1 MSVLTAISNRRKI
14 AAALAFLLFFQM
26 VLSGFA
32 SVGGRAH
39 ADKPQKYIT
48 FLYTDFKEA
57 ADRLSFNGSADY
69 TPSGALRLT
78 PSSGGKFGTVF
89 NRDKVSL
96 RDNGDINISGFSTY
110 FTFNMSGKGS
120 ESGVPAGA
128 DGLVFAIQTKS
139 NSAGSVGVGMG
150 YGGIPN
156 SVGVEF
162 DTFDNG
168 PSQWGSNGDPSDNHV
183 AVDLNGSVDHGS
195 GGNPAAQKET
205 AIDFNS
211 GSDVHV
217 WVDYSKKTQK
227 LEVRYGS
234 SSTRPADAKLTY
246 TNLDLESVLR
256 AQDVFVGFTAATG
269 SSWQNHDIKQWYFTN
284 KYDPIDLNSATY
296 VEAPSIMSVNAA
308 VYDSGSSVQ
317 DAVYYK
323 AELNLRDS
331 KKTLGKNID
340 LYVEKVENAIFL
352 DPNNELAPMSTPPAL
367 KTDENG
373 NASYF
378 YKAVDASQ
386 TIPKFRISTEY
397 GAYYDIKL
405 VTPPQVAT
413 GTPDPLYTAN
423 NPTGQRA
430 NIPVQVINTGGQSI
444 QWGAEYREKTDNNS
458 APWIRVAGTNPG
470 SVVNSSG
477 NYTVT
482 LQDLKEDTYYE
493 ARAFAG
499 NTKGETLGDAVQFA
513 VQMPMPADGVK
524 YSRVGPSKIYRDDAD
539 SVQVVGE
546 NLYWLLKRL
555 PYTDLG
561 VTISGGGQ
569 TYNVPRSDIQ
579 TVGTSGLKIKLPLTA
594 GGEKLP
600 LGTYDVSIAHAW
612 FDDKTF
618 TSAFELTNDTAYR
631 SISYDEVVVDNPM
644 ERTLRNPSDVDDIT
658 LRGPFVE
665 NASEKGVFRLR
676 DPNAVVTL
684 NDNLLFKGTELEVDK
699 TNSAHPVIRGKG
711 RLYVN
716 GKNTIPILSTYTI
729 LDGNFELDP
738 TNFKFGISS
747 LASKALD
754 YTGMNVP
761 VDIVS
766 FTFIKGGIRISG
778 KADLSFKAGSAKI
791 KAKGDVK
798 ALDFMKNRFDL
809 AADFKVGAD
818 FKSGPLEAGELR
830 FGIDTRTPEFGV
842 GASAALKKAGIGFD
856 IDLLLKD
863 KKLDSISFV
872 VNKEI
877 KIGST
882 GAQLTKLG
890 GGVSNMS
897 ALAEAPLTFSVL
909 GGASDYITPKIGGNY
924 MVNGND
930 LRIDLSANHFG
941 ASGKLAIYSINVA
954 GVDMF
959 IVFNPTGYK
968 GYTRAGFDMGA
979 NINVLDILVG
989 QVVVK
994 YFQGS
999 SFTGY
1004 ASTSVQIPKKVPLV
1018 GGQRLSK
1025 AEVGVDS
1032 SRFRAA
1038 LSVIGIGFVVKYPF
1052 STRSFDWDVDL
1063 TSTLKNI
1070 GSAVVNTGKAV
1081 VNKIKSWFWFDD
1093 PNAASEWTAADF
1105 GDVPGVVGEKLFSKS
1120 NIRASLLGTYV
1131 NGQIATA
1138 VTETNPTVSR
1148 TNGGSLT
1155 HAFNVT
1161 EAYDAL
1167 IAVSGD
1173 SEGVKLLSPTGSEY
1187 GLSFEEK
1194 NGKAANAYY
1203 DTEKGVLVIEA
1214 ALTPGTWQVV
1224 ANGSLGITVHK
1235 VLDLGGAGSI
1245 EAIAARLTAAPEKML
1260 VPVGFAKQGKYLVE
1274 ITGSSA
1280 DAALIKADGR
1290 AYATEADASKA
1301 AWNVKRDEADGTTWM
1316 LVEAPGP
1323 ERWYVDAGMDAKVN
1337 LYRMRADATMSETIA
1352 WRGGSEFATAANFTG
1367 LKGFQAT
1374 LDMYGATPDVK
1385 LYRPDGT
1392 PYSLDFNKQSEGWN
1406 AFYDEKSGVVSALI
1420 DIDQDGVWITKSSG
1434 FIDLDGMTLSQ
1445 KSTMADLYGPDAV
1458 YTYSLTMFEKG
1469 KYLLDI
1475 AGGNLSTKIYGTDG
1489 REIALNATP
1498 DAAGRNA
1505 ILDDEGLKVTVDVK
1519 ASGTLKV
1526 QTKGYASIQQ
1536 YLLTPIPQVSKLTA
1550 SAQAERNAYEV
1561 SWQVDNAKP
1570 DTKVKLIMANDASEP
1585 VGQVLAENL
1594 PASGIATVTLPEKN
1608 LPGDYYLA
1616 LVADSESYGPIF
1628 KTLEQPLVY
1637 KASQMLVKPTNVK
1650 AVASGNAGI
1659 TLSFNDAGYENT
1671 TAYRVYPSDA
1681 NGNVDYNGSSYEFQ
1695 PDPALGANQRFVLA
1709 GLATEQTYNLRVMIV
1724 RAAYESDGV
1733 TLKSLLVS
1741 EPSDAA
1747 KVFLPEPKPAK
1758 LNVSYDAGGH
1768 APSEQRYYP
1777 YDVKTE
1783 DLNGLS
1789 DEQKQALQHTLVV
1802 TDSNH
1807 VVVHVDSDQ
1816 DVSLKLY
1823 VNDMEIA
1830 PTSGDSKAFD
1840 LGALNEREY
1849 RIEIQATTAKG
1860 DTSYSYSQLVVDQ
1873 TAPYLY
1879 LKTPKNGAIVDGSRA
1894 RLEGAT
1900 EAGTALTVNGTV
1912 VPVDA
1917 IGHFI
1922 YYAQFPEDG
1931 VLQLELKATDAAG
1944 NMTVHRLEV
1953 LASGKSVVGEMATDL
1968 AAFGTSE
1975 GVLDAPFVSGQTNY
1989 KTSIDIRENQAR
2001 VWAVPVAQDAN
2012 VTINGKPVD
2021 DQFSAMIDVSNGS
2034 AVQAVVNS
2042 GGATKTYSLNV
2053 TTESGLAGLKSLDVT
2068 GLDAGGAAAAEA
2080 IELSKDYGAEFEENT
2095 VFYTAQVDNA
2105 TASVR
2110 ITPEEASPGSM
2121 IRMTSGEE
2129 SPGAQVKTET
2139 VSSGQPSS
2147 PIALKTGSNK
2157 ITIEVLSPND
2167 AAAATKNWA
2176 LAKKYKLSM
2185 VRKAASDASLK
2196 QLALSGIAMTP
2207 GTFDS
2212 AVLDYNARVGANTS
2226 SAQLSFGTADAAST
2240 VFINGTAKGS
2250 SGTET
2255 LQLAAGTNRYVLE
2268 VHAADGTVQTY
2279 SLVIYRDKPF
2289 NSSLLLS
2296 ELSVKDMELTADFK
2310 PLTRNYQV
2318 KDSTYN
2324 AMITIVA
2331 KSEGTDSIVKVNGK
2345 QTAEDGSAAALLAVG
2360 LNSVQVQA
2368 ESSDHKETDVYS
2380 IAIVR
2385 NATGSAPTDPFT
2397 VQVNGDA
2404 NNKVATGKKT
2414 EENGKNV
2421 LRVSFV
2427 KEELNKLLASSAAKP
2442 VITIGAGKGVDR
2454 VVTGLTADLV
2464 KSMQSKEAILLIDAG
2479 SSYYLLPSAALNIG
2493 QIDKAFA
2500 PDSLSNVTVTID
2512 IKQPGTDEQEAIAKH
2527 AAKSGATVIGTPMD
2541 FSVTYTYNGKT
2552 IAADRF
2558 SQYVERA
2565 IELPASGTGKITTG
2579 VRILE
2584 DGSLYHVPTFVKS
2597 VGDRDFAVMNSFTNS
2612 VYALIS
2618 NKASFKDTTGR
2629 WSQQAVEDLASRTIL
2644 TGTSEGVFE
2653 PARSVTRAEFA
2664 AIIVRALGLPA
2675 KTDDGYKDVK
2685 ASDWYAPYVSAAK
2698 SYDLIS
2704 GYPDGSFR
2712 PKQTITRAEAVAIVG
2727 KAWTLAGKTAAGDT
2741 DAAAALAG
2749 ISDNADIP
2757 AWVRPAFG
2765 SSFKLGLI
2773 SGYEDGS
2780 VKPLRTVTREETAA
2794 MLRNLLIRSDLIQSK

>member
-1 MSVLTAISNRRKI
+1 MSMLSANSNRRKI

-32 SVGGRAH
+32 SLGGRAH

-48 FLYTDFKEA
+48 FLYTDFSQNF
-57 ADRLSFNGSADY
+57 DRLTYNGDTAPNG
-69 TPSGALRLT
+69 TNLRLT
-78 PSSGGKFGTVF
+78 SASGGKAGSVF
-89 NRDKVSL
+89 NKEKVSL
-96 RDNGDINISGFSTY
+96 QSSGFSTY
-110 FTFNMSGKGS
+110 FTFRISDPSGIKSDGN
-120 ESGVPAGA
+120 GPVPDGA
-128 DGLVFAIQTKS
+128 DGLVFALQTQS
-139 NSAGSVGVGMG
+139 NAAGSSG
-150 YGGIPN
+150 GGIGIGGISK
-156 SVGVEF
+156 SVGIEF
-162 DTFDNG
+162 DTFANNT
-168 PSQWGSNGDPSDNHV
+168 PRWGLSGDPNDNHIGLVMKGDVKHGSYSDNQPPFKNPDAV
-183 AVDLNGSVDHGS
+183 AINNISFKS
-195 GGNPAAQKET
+195 GTP
-205 AIDFNS
+205 
-211 GSDVHV
+211 VHV
-217 WVDYSKKTQK
+217 WIDYDKVNNKT
-227 LEVRYGS
+227 LTVRLS
-234 SSTRPADAKLTY
+234 TSDTRPAAAALTQ
-246 TNLDLESVLR
+246 TNVDIDGILNPEGILDS
-256 AQDVFVGFTAATG
+256 QDIYAGFTSATG
-269 SSWQNHDIKQWYFTN
+269 SAWENHDIQNWFFTN
-284 KYDPIDLNSATY
+284 KYDPIDLNSADY
-296 VEAPSIMSVNAA
+296 VEAPSLFSVATS
-308 VYDSGSSVQ
+308 VYGESVQ
-317 DAVYYK
+317 GAVYYK
-323 AELNLRDS
+323 SEL
-331 KKTLGKNID
+331 TLTNSLKQPGPGVGLTVGQQNN
-340 LYVEKVENAIFL
+340 VTFL
-352 DPNNELAPMSTPPAL
+352 DPQNDMAPLPSPPSLTTDANGKATYFFTATDPSMS
-367 KTDENG
+367 
-373 NASYF
+373 
-378 YKAVDASQ
+378 
-386 TIPKFRISTEY
+386 IPNFRISTEY
-397 GAYYDIKL
+397 GAYYDIRFTTK
-405 VTPPQVAT
+405 PQVVT
-413 GTPDPLYTAN
+413 GKIEPLYSSSSADQ
-423 NPTGQRA
+423 QRA
-430 NIPVQVINTGGQSI
+430 SVPVQIVNTGGESVA
-444 QWGAEYREKTDNNS
+444 WGVEYRLKTDGGEGD
-458 APWIRVAGTNPG
+458 WT
-470 SVVNSSG
+470 SVNGLPAIQNSSG
-477 NYTVT
+477 TYYLT
-482 LQDLKEDTYYE
+482 LEGLKEDTYYE
-493 ARAFAG
+493 VKAFATNRNG
-499 NTKGETLGDAVQFA
+499 KAYGAPATFA

-524 YSRVGPSKIYRDDAD
+524 YSRVGPSKIFRDDAE

-555 PYTDLG
+555 PYTDLA

-569 TYNVPRSDIQ
+569 TYNVPRSDLQ
-579 TVGTSGLKIKLPLTA
+579 AVGTSGLKIKLPKA
-594 GGEKLP
+594 GGDKLP
-600 LGTYDVSIAHAW
+600 LGKYDVSISHAW

-618 TSAFELTNDTAYR
+618 TDAFELTNDTAYR
-631 SISYDEVVVDNPM
+631 SIDYEEVTVENPKPESRRNASEIDE
-644 ERTLRNPSDVDDIT
+644 IT
-658 LRGPFVE
+658 MRGPFVV
-665 NASEKGVFRLR
+665 NASEPGVYRLR
-676 DPNAVVTL
+676 DTNAVVTF
-684 NDNLLFKGTELEVDK
+684 NDNLLFKGTELVVDNHNPLAP
-699 TNSAHPVIRGKG
+699 TISGKG
-711 RLYVN
+711 RFYVN

-729 LDGNFELDP
+729 LEGDFQFDPENFAFP
-738 TNFKFGISS
+738 
-747 LASKALD
+747 APKAFD
-754 YTGMNVP
+754 YTGMNMP
-761 VDIVS
+761 VSIDS
-766 FTFIKGGIRISG
+766 FIFIKGGIRITG
-778 KADLSFKAGSAKI
+778 NADLGFKMGSAKV
-791 KAKGDVK
+791 AASADVK

-809 AADFKVGAD
+809 AANFKAGAD
-818 FKSGPLEAGELR
+818 FKSGPLEAAELR

-842 GASAALKKAGIGFD
+842 GASAELKKAKVGFD

-863 KKLDSISFV
+863 KKLDSISFAV
-872 VNKEI
+872 KKEI

-882 GAQLTKLG
+882 GAQITKLG

-897 ALAEAPLTFSVL
+897 KLADAPLTFSVL
-909 GGASDYITPKIGGNY
+909 GGVSDYVTPKIGGSY
-924 MVNGND
+924 LVNGND

-1018 GGQRLSK
+1018 GGQRLSR

-1052 STRSFDWDVDL
+1052 ATRSFDWDVDMA
-1063 TSTLKNI
+1063 STLKNI
-1070 GSAVVNTGKAV
+1070 GSAVVNTGKKV
-1081 VNKIKSWFWFDD
+1081 INKIKSWFWYDD
-1093 PNAASEWTAADF
+1093 PNAMGEWTAADF
-1105 GDVPGVVGEKLFSKS
+1105 GDVPGVVGEKLFSQS
-1120 NIRASLLGTYV
+1120 DIRASLLGTYV
-1131 NGQIATA
+1131 NGQISTA

-1148 TNGGSLT
+1148 TNAGSLA
-1155 HAFNVT
+1155 HAFSVT

-1167 IAVSGD
+1167 IAVTGD
-1173 SEGVKLLSPTGSEY
+1173 SEGLKLLTPTGSEY
-1187 GLSFEEK
+1187 NLRFDEK
-1194 NGKAANAYY
+1194 DGKAANAYY
-1203 DTEKGVLVIEA
+1203 AAAKGVLVIEA
-1214 ALTPGTWQVV
+1214 ALTPGEWRVV
-1224 ANGSLGITVHK
+1224 ANGNLGITVHK
-1235 VLDLGGAGSI
+1235 VLDLGDADSI

-1260 VPVGFAKQGKYLVE
+1260 VPVDFAKQGKYLVE
-1274 ITGSSA
+1274 ITGSAA

-1316 LVEAPGP
+1316 LVEAPGA

-1337 LYRMRADATMSETIA
+1337 LYRMRADATMGETID
-1352 WRGGSEFATAANFTG
+1352 WRGGSEFATAANFKG

-1385 LYRPDGT
+1385 LFRPDGT
-1392 PYSLDFNKQSEGWN
+1392 PYTLDFDKQSEGWN
-1406 AFYDEKSGVVSALI
+1406 AVYDEKNGVVSALI

-1445 KSTMADLYGPDAV
+1445 KATMDDLYGPDAV

-1498 DAAGRNA
+1498 DAAGRNS

-1519 ASGTLKV
+1519 TEGTLKV
-1526 QTKGYASIQQ
+1526 QTKGFASIQQ

-1570 DTKVKLIMANDASEP
+1570 DTKVKLIMANDANEP

-1594 PASGIATVTLPEKN
+1594 PASGIATVNLPANN

-1637 KASQMLVKPTNVK
+1637 KASQMLAKPSNVK
-1650 AVASGNAGI
+1650 AVAFGNAGI
-1659 TLSFNDAGYENT
+1659 TLSFNDAGFDST

-1724 RAAYESDGV
+1724 RAAYEADGL
-1733 TLKSLLVS
+1733 TMKSLLVS
-1741 EPSDAA
+1741 ELSDAA

-1758 LNVSYDAGGH
+1758 LTVSYDAGGH
-1768 APSEQRYYP
+1768 TPSEQRYYP
-1777 YDVKTE
+1777 YDVKAE

-1789 DEQKQALQHTLVV
+1789 DEQKHALQHTLVV

-1816 DVSLKLY
+1816 DASLKLY
-1823 VNDMEIA
+1823 VNDTEIA

-1840 LGALNEREY
+1840 LGALSEREY
-1849 RIEIQATTAKG
+1849 RIEIQATNANG
-1860 DTSYSYSQLVVDQ
+1860 DTSSSYSQLVVDQ

-1879 LKTPKNGAIVDGSRA
+1879 LKTPTNGAIVDGSRA

-1900 EAGTALTVNGTV
+1900 EAGTVLTVNDTV

-1917 IGHFI
+1917 IGHFV
-1922 YYAQFPEDG
+1922 YYAQFPEGG
-1931 VLQLELKATDAAG
+1931 VLPLELKATDAAG
-1944 NMTVHRLEV
+1944 NVTVHKLEV
-1953 LASGKSVVGEMATDL
+1953 LASGKSDSGETATDL

-1975 GVLDAPFVSGQTNY
+1975 GVLDAPFIAGQPNY
-1989 KTSIDIRENQAR
+1989 KTSIDVREKQTR
-2001 VWAVPVAQDAN
+2001 VWAVPVNQDAS

-2021 DQFSAMIDVSNGS
+2021 DQFSAMVDVSNGS
-2034 AVQAVVNS
+2034 AVQAVVKS
-2042 GGATKTYSLNV
+2042 GEATRTYSLNV

-2068 GLDAGGAAAAEA
+2068 GLDAGGAATADA
-2080 IELSKDYGAEFEENT
+2080 IELSKDYGAPFVENT
-2095 VFYTAQVDNA
+2095 INYSAQVDNA

-2110 ITPEEASPGSM
+2110 ITPAEASPGSL
-2121 IRMTSGEE
+2121 IRMTSGPD
-2129 SPGAQVKTET
+2129 SQPKTEI

-2147 PIALKTGSNK
+2147 PIALNVGSSK
-2157 ITIEVLSPND
+2157 ITVQVLSPND
-2167 AAAATKNWA
+2167 AAAATPDWKR
-2176 LAKKYKLSM
+2176 AKTYVLNIE
-2185 VRKAASDASLK
+2185 RKAAADAGLK
-2196 QLALSGIAMTP
+2196 QLALSGTAMTP

-2212 AVLDYNARVGANTS
+2212 AVYDYNARVGANTS
-2226 SAQLSFGTADAAST
+2226 SVQLSFAAADSGSR
-2240 VFINGTAKGS
+2240 VWLNGTDKGA

-2255 LQLAAGTNRYVLE
+2255 LQLATGTNRYVLE
-2268 VHAADGTVQTY
+2268 VHAADGNVQTY

-2289 NSSLLLS
+2289 NASLLLS

-2324 AMITIVA
+2324 QMITIVA
-2331 KSEGTDSIVKVNGK
+2331 KSEAADSIVKVNGK
-2345 QTAEDGSAAALLAVG
+2345 QTAEDGSAAASLSVG
-2360 LNSVQVQA
+2360 LNSVQVQV
-2368 ESSDHKETDVYS
+2368 ESADHKETNVYAIS
-2380 IAIVR
+2380 ILR

-2397 VQVNGDA
+2397 VQVNGDD
-2404 NNKVATGKKT
+2404 NHKVATGKKT
-2414 EENGKNV
+2414 EENGKSV

-2427 KEELNKLLASSAAKP
+2427 KDELNKMLASSAAKP

-2464 KSMQSKEAILLIDAG
+2464 KSMQEKEAVLLIDTG
-2479 SSYYLLPSAALNIG
+2479 SSYYQLPSAALSIA
-2493 QIDKAFA
+2493 QIQNAFA
-2500 PDSLSNVTVTID
+2500 PDALSNVTVTID
-2512 IKQPGTDEQEAIAKH
+2512 IKQPGTDEQEAIAKR
-2527 AAKSGATVIGTPMD
+2527 AAKSGATVIGTPTD

-2565 IELPASGTGKITTG
+2565 IELPVSGSGKITTG

-2584 DGSLYHVPTFVKS
+2584 DGSLYHVPTFVKR

-2612 VYALIS
+2612 VYALIG
-2618 NKASFKDTTGR
+2618 NKASFKDTAGR
-2629 WSQQAVEDLASRTIL
+2629 WSQQAIEDLASRTIL
-2644 TGTSEGVFE
+2644 TGTGEGVFE
-2653 PARSVTRAEFA
+2653 PGRSVTRAEFA
-2664 AIIVRALGLPA
+2664 AMIVRALGLPA
-2675 KTDDGYKDVK
+2675 KTDGGYKDVK
-2685 ASDWYAPYVSAAK
+2685 ATDWYAPYVSAAK
-2698 SYDLIS
+2698 SYGLIS

-2727 KAWTLAGKTAAGDT
+2727 KAWTLAGKTAASDN

-2773 SGYEDGS
+2773 TGYEDGS